1 MKLIG
6 DIIMKNDM
14 LGGITVWQDRK
25 RYFGMPISFTRY
37 KIVVQEGVFAKLINQ
52 NGLLSTRIEDIN
64 LYRVDDLSV
73 HQSLTNKLFGVGSIT
88 VFCRDASCEKIVLR
102 NIKDPYRVYQL
113 LIKMVAE
120 DRKRVGVKHS
130 ELQY

>member
-1 MKLIG
+1 
-6 DIIMKNDM
+6 MKNDM

-37 KIVVQEGVFAKLINQ
+37 KIVMQEGVFAKLINQ

-88 VFCRDASCEKIVLR
+88 VYCRDASCEKIVLR

-120 DRKRVGVKHS
+120 DRKRVGVRQS
-130 ELQY
+130 EIQF